1 MRKYRERAKS
11 WMADVKTTK
20 VAIVILKFAADE
32 KEEEYD
38 DNWKRGGGAGGVRYL
53 YDNEQIGHSSG
64 LSTRVV

>member
-11 WMADVKTTK
+11 WTTDVKTTK
-20 VAIVILKFAADE
+20 VAIIILKFAADE

-38 DNWKRGGGAGGVRYL
+38 DNWRRGGGGGARDL
-53 YDNEQIGHSSG
+53 YNNEKIGHSSG

>member
-1 MRKYRERAKS
+1 M
-11 WMADVKTTK
+11 KTTK
-20 VAIVILKFAADE
+20 VAIIILKFAADE

-38 DNWKRGGGAGGVRYL
+38 DNWRRGGGGVRYL